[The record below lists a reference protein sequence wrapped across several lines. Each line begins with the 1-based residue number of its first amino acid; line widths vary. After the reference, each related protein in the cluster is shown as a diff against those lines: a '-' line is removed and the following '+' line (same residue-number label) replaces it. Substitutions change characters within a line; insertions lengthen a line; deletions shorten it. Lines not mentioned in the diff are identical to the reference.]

1 MIVYGCHFHHY
12 TSHQFCSLWC
22 WGGSQINHLF
32 TQFASW
38 RSKTPEWANE
48 LNTKCLPHHLVAS
61 STIYIASWARPSC
74 QLVVFP
80 RGPSPPFSV
89 KTQPRVALP
98 GYEQFWRIPITT
110 WHHFCAL
117 AIIEKIEGWRTKY
130 KTGFDWEN
138 WGEAAIMTQNQSCCR
153 APHKNY
159 SRRNG
164 TWPRG
169 KSAPPSA
176 GLALAQSGH
185 SLVWCPPP
193 IRLVCSLLSH
203 SKVI

>member
-1 MIVYGCHFHHY
+1 MQLGSSSYQSAVLFPRMLGVSEQSICLH
-12 TSHQFCSLWC
+12 SLFL
-22 WGGSQINHLF
+22 GDQRQPSQQ
-32 TQFASW
+32 T
-38 RSKTPEWANE
+38 
-48 LNTKCLPHHLVAS
+48 
-61 STIYIASWARPSC
+61 SWAPNVFLATTWLPLPSI
-74 QLVVFP
+74 LHPGPDLPAAMSYFP
-80 RGPSPPFSV
+80 GGPSHLILSRDTAKGCIAWIWAILKNSNHNMASLLRFS
-89 KTQPRVALP
+89 
-98 GYEQFWRIPITT
+98 
-110 WHHFCAL
+110 HHKK
-117 AIIEKIEGWRTKY
+117 KIWGWRTKY
-130 KTGFDWEN
+130 ETGSEWEK

-164 TWPRG
+164 TWPGG